1 MKVEIFNLGR
11 WLSIE
16 GDLRVYVKKLNPT
29 DIWEVGIR
37 KEIGER
43 GGGYLEGI
51 VARFKEHARAEQ
63 YKELW
68 QRIMNG
74 NYRNIRTITQIS
86 ENGKEEYKVIY
97 RDNSEEV
104 LGDFSILERELLGV
118 EK

>member
-63 YKELW
+63 YKEVVNEDAIKISGNIKAPDYSF
-68 QRIMNG
+68 RIG
-74 NYRNIRTITQIS
+74 GTRIFFVEAKISLSKFQI
-86 ENGKEEYKVIY
+86 IH
-97 RDNSEEV
+97 
-104 LGDFSILERELLGV
+104 F
-118 EK
+118 